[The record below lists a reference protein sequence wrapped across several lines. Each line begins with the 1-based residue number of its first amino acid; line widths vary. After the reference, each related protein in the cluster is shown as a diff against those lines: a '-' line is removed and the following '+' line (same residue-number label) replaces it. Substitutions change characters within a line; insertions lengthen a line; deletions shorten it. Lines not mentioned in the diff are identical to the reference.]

1 MNKPQTVRLEPPF
14 SSRFLF
20 GRLHNDRIL
29 LENPNEKISLR
40 WVDYLSQVKLDKKL
54 TRRETLH
61 FIDGD
66 PKNTHVSNLVICKIT
81 INKNSDTPTISSPVK
96 AKINSAVRKEIVHKS
111 PPITKEVL
119 TEEYQT
125 LTIPQLSEK
134 YKVNPTTIYDWIKYY
149 NIPLRYSTKRPS
161 KEELEQ
167 KLINFK
173 VADLVDHYNV
183 TVATIYTWIKYH
195 KINMYKQYAL
205 GRKQQSDSR
214 IL

>member
-66 PKNTHVSNLVICKIT
+66 PKNTHASNLVICKIT

-96 AKINSAVRKEIVHKS
+96 VKINSAVRKEIVHKS

-119 TEEYQT
+119 NKDYHN
-125 LTIPQLSEK
+125 LTITQISEK
-134 YKVNPTTIYDWIKYY
+134 YKIVPATLYNWLEYY
-149 NIPLRYSTKRPS
+149 NIPLRSSLKRPS
-161 KEELEQ
+161 QEELEQ
-167 KLINFK
+167 KLMSFK
-173 VADLVDHYNV
+173 VANLVDHYNV
-183 TVATIYTWIKYH
+183 TIATIYSWIRHYN
-195 KINMYKQYAL
+195 INMYRQYAL
-205 GRKQQSDSR
+205 GEATK
-214 IL
+214 

>member
-1 MNKPQTVRLEPPF
+1 MNKPQTIRLEPPF

-20 GRLHNDRIL
+20 GKLHNDRIL
-29 LENPNEKISLR
+29 LQNPNEKISLR
-40 WVDYLSQVKLDKKL
+40 WVDYVSQVKLDKKL

-66 PKNTHVSNLVICKIT
+66 PKNTHASNLVICKIA
-81 INKNSDTPTISSPVK
+81 INKDVNTSVTGTL
-96 AKINSAVRKEIVHKS
+96 NSAVKKERKNIRVPKEIL
-111 PPITKEVL
+111 I
-119 TEEYQT
+119 EEYQT
-125 LTIPQLSEK
+125 LTMSQLSEK
-134 YKVNPTTIYDWIKYY
+134 YKVHPTTIYDWLKYY

-173 VADLVDHYNV
+173 VANLVDHYNV
-183 TVATIYTWIKYH
+183 TLATIYTWIKHH

>member
-66 PKNTHVSNLVICKIT
+66 PKNTHANNLVICKIA
-81 INKNSDTPTISSPVK
+81 INKNSDTSIK
-96 AKINSAVRKEIVHKS
+96 AELNSAVKRKREAKA
-111 PPITKEVL
+111 PPISKE
-119 TEEYQT
+119 T
-125 LTIPQLSEK
+125 LTNDYQNFTITHLSEK
-134 YKVNPTTIYDWIKYY
+134 YKVCYGTLYTWLEYY
-149 NIPLRYSTKRPS
+149 NIPLRSSLKRPS

-167 KLINFK
+167 LLMNFK
-173 VADLVDHYNV
+173 VANLVDHYNV
-183 TVATIYTWIKYH
+183 TISTIYNWIRHYN
-195 KINMYKQYAL
+195 INMYRQYAL
-205 GRKQQSDSR
+205 GKQQSDS
-214 IL
+214 